1 MRGISTLE
9 VNDRCHCRPYSSI
22 RTLVVSADGG
32 GGAVGAGA
40 SEMKRSSL
48 ARAGMGTDRYLNK
61 PS

>member
-1 MRGISTLE
+1 MSLPAAFE
-9 VNDRCHCRPYSSI
+9 HQDLSSVG
-22 RTLVVSADGG
+22 VVSADGG
-32 GGAVGAGA
+32 GGAVGTWGYRGAGE